1 MYYVISIKTDEILSF
16 NYTYLYNHTSTDLF
30 HLLLEDTKNYI
41 RFVNIYNDMQT
52 SNNFINT
59 QDTIHT
65 YIENVYSICLLY
77 SEFTYKNDR
86 IILLTKNYIGKLKNG
101 NYFHF
106 KINNHT
112 LNNIVTIDV
121 FVSQYLTN
129 IIKNKSII
137 YSNEITLYNK
147 THIDKV
153 LKNIYDINVKC
164 KLVQSILHKNITCTN
179 LHFYLYNKIIEHI
192 LSP

>member
-16 NYTYLYNHTSTDLF
+16 NYTYLYKHTSENLF
-30 HLLLEDTKNYI
+30 HLLLEDTKNNL
-41 RFVNIYNDMQT
+41 RFVNIYNDIQI

-65 YIENVYSICLLY
+65 YIEKIYSICLLY

-86 IILLTKNYIGKLKNG
+86 IILVTKNYIGKLKNG
-101 NYFHF
+101 KYFHF

-121 FVSQYLTN
+121 FISQYLRN
-129 IIKNKSII
+129 IIQNKSII

-147 THIDKV
+147 TNIDKV
-153 LKNIYDINVKC
+153 LKNIYDINMKC
-164 KLVQSILHKNITCTN
+164 KLVHSILHKNITCSN

>member
-30 HLLLEDTKNYI
+30 HLLLEDTKNNL

-77 SEFTYKNDR
+77 SEFTYKNDK

-164 KLVQSILHKNITCTN
+164 KLVHIILHKNITCSN
-179 LHFYLYNKIIEHI
+179 LHYYLYNKIINHI